1 MHINYKP
8 IKEGQL
14 KIIEFGL
21 YSEAVIK
28 ILHGIDFWI
37 AYSREPYIVREDQ
50 NLLIGNISAES
61 DLCMY
66 IRTYAAFHSS
76 DGIYFTADS
85 ICITL
90 SIYESTLYDIII
102 DICKQSKAR
111 FDELLEAQRELNHEK
126 EREVGIKTVYI

>member
-21 YSEAVIK
+21 YSKDTIK
-28 ILHGIDFWI
+28 TLHGIDFWL
-37 AYSREPYIVREDQ
+37 AYSRESYVVREDQ
-50 NLLIGNISAES
+50 NLLIGNTSAGHALYEF
-61 DLCMY
+61 
-66 IRTYAAFHSS
+66 IKTYTAFHGC

-90 SIYESTLYDIII
+90 SIYESTLYDVII
-102 DICKQSKAR
+102 DICRQAKAR
-111 FDELLEAQRELNHEK
+111 FDELLEAQREIRHEK
-126 EREVGIKTVYI
+126 EREVGIKTVYL